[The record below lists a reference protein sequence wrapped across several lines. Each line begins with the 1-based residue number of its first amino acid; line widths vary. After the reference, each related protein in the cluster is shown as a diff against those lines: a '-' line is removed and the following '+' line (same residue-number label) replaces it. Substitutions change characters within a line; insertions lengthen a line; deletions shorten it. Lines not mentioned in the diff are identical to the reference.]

1 MRNILSMM
9 LVLLST
15 FIFAQTNVTGLVI
28 DSNNTPIPG
37 ANVVFD
43 ATTGAVSDFNGEFS
57 IDVDAKPPF
66 SLTVSSIGFETTSI
80 TVSASDASVIITL
93 SDSENLLDEVIL
105 SASKTAQS
113 LFESPVTVERF
124 DYTDIAASTGADFYQ
139 SLEQL
144 KGVQVITTGIIN
156 QTVNSRGFST
166 AWNEGFVQL
175 VDGMNNEAPGLNF
188 SAGNLAGVSELDL
201 YNVEFLPGA
210 SSALHGPNA
219 YKGILIMNT
228 KNPFDFQGF
237 SAYLT
242 QGVTSQDVAGDN
254 HYYDFGM
261 RFAHAF
267 NDKFAVKA
275 TLGYVK
281 GQDWVAADYSD
292 ANNTSANIYVPGT
305 LEDANPSLFPTYD
318 GRNVYGEQQ
327 TNWNL
332 TNVFLGPVLP
342 ALAADAG
349 LGPASVALV
358 SRYFEI
364 FAPNYFGQQEI
375 MTTGY
380 NEMALDPRGAA
391 SNFKFNVAAHYRF
404 NGNSELSYVF
414 NNGRGNTLLQGFA
427 RFKMVNFG
435 IQQHK
440 LEYKTKNFTARA
452 YKSIESSGNTVQFE
466 ALGGNLWA
474 SQPGGPGAW
483 FNNYFGDYFR
493 TLAGQI
499 SPNPIAALNAML
511 VDLAVYGS
519 TSMFDRLVTPK
530 MNFYAHAA
538 GRTAANANMLVP
550 GTTEFNS
557 AYDRITKTAIADSG
571 AVVLD
576 NTSSNSFE
584 ANYDLSDLV
593 DGFDM
598 VIGGSHRQYVLR
610 SNGTLFTDYDG
621 PIKTSETGIFASVQ
635 RDIFD
640 GAISLNGALRY
651 DKAQNYEGS
660 FTPRIG
666 ALINISPRHNLRVS
680 YQTAMRTPTMQDMYI
695 GLRSGSQNGFPIVL
709 FGSSP
714 DSVDR
719 FTTDFINAATGASYT
734 VTGNMVMNNAYK
746 AEELINGGVAVVAE
760 LDSVEPEGVQSREI
774 GYRYNGKK
782 FSLDMNAYWAKYQNF
797 IASKNV
803 IVPFYGSVANGS
815 ALAAV
820 QANDVAIFNV
830 DNNTDE
836 VVSTMGLDIGLDAK
850 IFEKFDFG
858 AKFAY
863 NEMDR
868 SNVDPNY
875 ETSFNTPKVR
885 GRLSLGSTEI
895 GDNIGFN
902 ISASYHNAFLYESSF
917 ADGII
922 PANWIFNASMSF
934 DVPELQGIIKV
945 GAVNL
950 TGDDYA
956 SIPYTG
962 LIGSQYYVKFTLNP

>member
-9 LVLLST
+9 LVLMST
-15 FIFAQTNVTGLVI
+15 FIFAQTNVTGVVV

-43 ATTGAVSDFNGEFS
+43 ATTGSVADFNGEFS

-80 TVSASDASVIITL
+80 TVSASSTSITVSL
-93 SDSENLLDEVIL
+93 SDSENLLDEVVL
-105 SASKTAQS
+105 SASRTAQS
-113 LFESPVTVERF
+113 LFESPVTIERF
-124 DYTDIAASTGADFYQ
+124 DYKDIAASTGADFYQ

-156 QTVNSRGFST
+156 QTVNARGFST

-188 SAGNLAGVSELDL
+188 SAGNLAGINELDL

-210 SSALHGPNA
+210 SSALYGPNA

-242 QGVTSQDVAGDN
+242 QGITSQDVAGDN

-275 TLGYVK
+275 TLAYVK
-281 GQDWVAADYSD
+281 GKDWVAADYSD
-292 ANNTSANIYVPGT
+292 FNREVSFFPGR
-305 LEDANPSLFPTYD
+305 LEEVDPSLFPTYD
-318 GRNVYGEQQ
+318 GKNVYGEQSSDWDM
-327 TNWNL
+327 TNIFTNL
-332 TNVFLGPVLP
+332 VLP
-342 ALAADAG
+342 G
-349 LGPASVALV
+349 LGQQFGLPAAQTSYYASLFNT
-358 SRYFEI
+358 Y
-364 FAPNYFGQQEI
+364 APNYFGEQEI

-380 NEMALDPRGAA
+380 NEMALDPKGDA

-404 NGNSELSYVF
+404 NGNSELIYVF
-414 NNGRGNTLLQGFA
+414 NNGRGNTILQGDA
-427 RFKMVNFG
+427 RYKMLNFG

-452 YKSIESSGNTVQFE
+452 YKTIESSGNTFQFD
-466 ALGGNLWA
+466 ALGGYLFSA
-474 SQPGGPGAW
+474 QPGGPLGW
-483 FNNYFGDYFR
+483 FSNYFNSYFQI
-493 TLAGQI
+493 LAGQI
-499 SPNPIAALNAML
+499 NPNPLLAINDML
-511 VDLAVYGS
+511 TGILYYGE
-519 TSMFDRLVTPK
+519 TSMYDFLVNPS
-530 MNFYAHAA
+530 MNFVAHAA

-550 GTTEFNS
+550 GSPEFNA
-557 AYDRITKTAIADSG
+557 AYDQITKTAIADGG

-576 NTSSNSFE
+576 NTISNSFE
-584 ANYDLSDLV
+584 ANYDLSELV

-598 VIGGSHRQYVLR
+598 VIGGSYREYVLR

-621 PIKTSETGIFASVQ
+621 PIKTNETGIFASVQ
-635 RDIFD
+635 KDIFD
-640 GAISLNGALRY
+640 GAVSLNGALRY

-660 FTPRIG
+660 FTPRVG
-666 ALINISPRHNLRVS
+666 ALIDIAPNHNLRVS
-680 YQTAMRTPTMQDMYI
+680 YQTAMRAPTMQDQYI
-695 GLRSGSQNGFPIVL
+695 GLDGGRAIL

-714 DSVDR
+714 DSVER
-719 FTTDFINAATGASYT
+719 FVYEHNTFNGSYT
-734 VTGNMVMNNAYK
+734 VTGDMVMNNSYMALPFSLGSV
-746 AEELINGGVAVVAE
+746 EVAN
-760 LDSVEPEGVQSREI
+760 LDNVEPEYVQSRAV
-774 GYRYNGKK
+774 GYRYNCIRL
-782 FSLDMNAYWAKYQNF
+782 SDDINAFWAKYQNF
-797 IASKNV
+797 IASKAV
-803 IVPFYGSVANGS
+803 FVPFYGSVSNGS
-815 ALAAV
+815 ALAAM
-820 QANDVAIFNV
+820 AAGDFETYSV

-836 VVSTMGLDIGLDAK
+836 VVRTMGLDIGLDAK
-850 IFEKFDFG
+850 VFGKFDFG

-868 SNVDPNY
+868 SNIDPSY

-902 ISASYHNAFLYESSF
+902 VSASYHNAFLYESGF

-934 DVPELQGIIKV
+934 DVPELQSVIKV

-950 TGDDYA
+950 TGDDYL
-956 SIPYTG
+956 SIPVTG
-962 LIGSQYYVKFTLNP
+962 MIGSQYYIKFTLNP